1 MTAEKKY
8 PCPRCGSPMFK
19 EGRRT
24 HDKKQFWACYKQPG
38 SFSLN
43 RSSHDRQY
51 CYKTVH
57 PERPARVGN
66 RSTPAGKQPVFTRTK
81 GKTEVFVVTAAQNA
95 TPKHE
100 GFYKALQTYCNH
112 RNAQLMVIP
121 IRYKNPTSQWTK
133 SQEGEDV
140 WDVPRQELLNTRLKL
155 NRNLEILGDVKT
167 QPTGISPL
175 TGFEAITAGES
186 GILGHTKLQLRT
198 VATPQGRLPKILTT
212 TGACTVANYTDSKA
226 GKLGE
231 FHHTL
236 GAAVVEVRGGAF
248 HLRQINA
255 DKASGAFYD
264 LEYGYSATGVS
275 KGAPRPLS
283 LTLGDTHVRAVDSAV
298 ERATDEMAQ
307 VLRPLN
313 IVWHD
318 LCDGYSFNHHSEK
331 NPFVAVERT
340 AIGAASVR
348 QEVFDA
354 LEYVALHTPSDCT
367 SIIVPSNHNDFLQRW
382 LHDNDWR
389 RLDPTNRLFYLET
402 ALAMARRAG
411 AGNGFTAEQLNA
423 FIYWAKQRFAKAKNV
438 QVLEY
443 DESCMLGE
451 IEHGLHGHQG
461 PDGARGNLKNLRR
474 IGVKT
479 NSGHAHSPGI
489 DEGAFRAGTSTR
501 LRLGYNSGPSSW
513 LNSHILTY
521 ANSKR
526 TLINIINGEWR
537 L

>member
-1 MTAEKKY
+1 MIKY
-8 PCPRCGSPMFK
+8 SKSSATGAPR
-19 EGRRT
+19 
-24 HDKKQFWACYKQPG
+24 WACREG
-38 SFSLN
+38 SGDRKLCYGPAVHADGVVRDHAGRAKGKPPIFK
-43 RSSHDRQY
+43 RS
-51 CYKTVH
+51 
-57 PERPARVGN
+57 
-66 RSTPAGKQPVFTRTK
+66 K
-81 GKTEVFVVTAAQNA
+81 GKTEVFVVTCAQNA
-95 TPKHE
+95 TPRHK
-100 GFYKALQTYCNH
+100 GFYAALQQYCEH
-112 RNAQLMVIP
+112 RSAQLMVIP
-121 IRYKNPTSQWTK
+121 TRYKNPTSRWTE
-133 SQEGEDV
+133 SQENADY
-140 WDVPRQELLNTRLKL
+140 WDVPDADLCNVRVKL
-155 NRNLEILGDVKT
+155 NRNMEILGDIKT
-167 QPTGISPL
+167 QPTAISPL

-198 VATPQGRLPKILTT
+198 IATPQGRLPKILTT
-212 TGACTVANYTDSKA
+212 TGACTVPNYTDSKA

-236 GAAVVEVRGGAF
+236 GAAVVEVRGSVF

-255 DKASGAFYD
+255 DKKTGAFYD
-264 LEYGYSATGVS
+264 LETLATAEGCS
-275 KGAPRPLS
+275 KAIPRPLS
-283 LTLGDTHVRAVDSAV
+283 LTLGDTHVRAVDRLV
-298 ERATDEMAQ
+298 ERATKEILGRLKPRHIA
-307 VLRPLN
+307 
-313 IVWHD
+313 WHD

-331 NPFVAVERT
+331 NPFVPIERT
-340 AIGAASVR
+340 AIGAASAR

-354 LEYVALHTPSDCT
+354 LEYVAQWTPADMV

-389 RLDPTNRLFYLET
+389 RLDPVNRLFYLET
-402 ALAMARRAG
+402 ALALAHQANKG
-411 AGNGFTAEQLNA
+411 TGFAAEQLNA
-423 FIYWAKQRFAKAKNV
+423 FIYWAKQRFANTKNV
-438 QVLEY
+438 RVLDY

-479 NSGHAHSPGI
+479 NTGHAHSPGI
-489 DEGAFRAGTSTR
+489 DEGAYRAGTSTR

-526 TLINIINGEWR
+526 TLINIIDGEWR